1 MARPGPGFLAVR
13 LGFMM
18 GFGPG
23 FLSRL
28 ETLRVFGENVFR
40 LLKVFLCVQRRPDT
54 KLHPRKNIVYT
65 MKKVVYC

>member
-1 MARPGPGFLAVR
+1 MARPGPVFLAVR

-28 ETLRVFGENVFR
+28 ETPRAFGENVFR
-40 LLKVFLCVQRRPDT
+40 LLKVFCVYKEDRTQ
-54 KLHPRKNIVYT
+54 NYT
-65 MKKVVYC
+65 PERTSYTP